1 VSYHRY
7 HDATAPDVLD
17 LHNVDPAAP
26 QAAGIPYIGHTEL
39 LAALTGEERGTT
51 VLAMYHDQG
60 HIPIKTHGFE
70 RSVTVALAH
79 KRVV

>member
-1 VSYHRY
+1 MTPPRRTSW
-7 HDATAPDVLD
+7 TCTTWTT
-17 LHNVDPAAP
+17 P

-39 LAALTGEERGTT
+39 LAALTGKERVTT
-51 VLAMYHDQG
+51 MLAMYHDQG